1 MNTYFNDD
9 YTACGHESDTTRK
22 SRHIVDSIVERPI
35 PGVVIADPSFVY
47 DITTDAIRAV
57 HSDTYVSAVE
67 TGEPLH
73 LAESQGFAWDDDL
86 WKMALAHNAGV
97 VAAALSALE
106 TGCTAGTLS
115 SGLHH
120 AHHDTGKG
128 YCTFNGLAVAAHVAT
143 QRGARV
149 LVFDVDAHCGGGTS
163 TLLPVGAHQVDVSV
177 NWYDAYAPGETCWL
191 RVTDAHGH
199 DDAIVE
205 ALAHIDTLGSFDL
218 VLYNAGMD
226 PANCGVTFE
235 QLERR
240 EQLVAAHDFGCP
252 IAFTIAGGYTW
263 DRSIDKVVDLH
274 RLTLEA
280 FAAAA

>member
-1 MNTYFNDD
+1 MITYFNDD

-22 SRHIVDSIVERPI
+22 GRYIADSLIERPV
-35 PGVVIADPSFVY
+35 PGVVIADPASVY
-47 DITTDAIRAV
+47 EITADAIRSV
-57 HSDTYVSAVE
+57 HSAEYVAAIE
-67 TGEPLH
+67 TGDPVD
-73 LAESQGFAWDDDL
+73 LAESQDFTWDEDV

-106 TGCTAGTLS
+106 TGHTTGTLS

-120 AHHDTGKG
+120 AHRNSGKG
-128 YCTFNGLAVAAHVAT
+128 FCTFNGLAVATHVAA

-163 TLLPVGAHQVDVSV
+163 TLLPAGAHQVDVSV
-177 NWYDAYAPGETCWL
+177 NWYDTYAPGEGCWL

-226 PANCGVTFE
+226 PANYGVTTE

-240 EQLVAAHDFGCP
+240 ERLVAGHDFGCP

-263 DRSIDKVVDLH
+263 GRSMESVVDLH
-274 RLTLEA
+274 RMTLEA